1 MRLEGQIAIVTGA
14 SRGIG
19 REIARRLAQEG
30 ATLAC
35 VASSPESGQRAADA
49 VNELDGVAEAKGY
62 GCNVGDAA
70 AVKETFDKIIQEVGS
85 PAILVNNAG
94 ITRDTLAMRMT
105 DEQWDEV
112 IRINLSGAFYFSRA
126 VTKGMMKARGGR
138 IVNVSSINGIHG
150 SAGQANYSS
159 SKAGLLGLTR
169 SLAKELGPRGITV
182 NAVSPGFIETDMT
195 CDLPEEIRA
204 KVLEQAPLGRLGS
217 PQDVAGVIA
226 FLCSPEAAYVTGQNI
241 EVDGGL
247 AL

>member
-1 MRLEGQIAIVTGA
+1 
-14 SRGIG
+14 
-19 REIARRLAQEG
+19 
-30 ATLAC
+30 LAC
-35 VASSPESGQRAADA
+35 VASSPESGQRAAEA
-49 VNELDGVAEAKGY
+49 VNELETVNEAKGY

-70 AVKETFDKIIQEVGS
+70 AVKEIFEKIIHEVGA
-85 PAILVNNAG
+85 PTILVNNAG

-112 IRINLSGAFYFSRA
+112 IRINLSGAFYCSRA
-126 VTKGMMKARGGR
+126 VTKSMMKARGGR

-195 CDLPEEIRA
+195 SDLPEDLKA
-204 KVLEQAPLGRLGS
+204 KVLGQAPLGRLGS
-217 PQDVAGVIA
+217 PQDVAGLVA
-226 FLCSPEAAYVTGQNI
+226 FLCSAEAAYVTGQNI